1 MWRAMTV
8 FCRSN
13 PTWWLEASYLFKKA
27 RRSPPSMNS
36 RATHKSESESQAT
49 PIKDTIWGDLG
60 FGQERVDVLKTGAC
74 GRWQHFNCHSSLVE
88 DALYTS
94 PNAPRLR
101 SFFTLILSRG
111 IRLAVMISSCH
122 SPRCPLIPRPM
133 ILYRAISGWSFW

>member
-27 RRSPPSMNS
+27 RRSLPSMNS

-49 PIKDTIWGDLG
+49 PIKDTISDLG

-88 DALYTS
+88 DATVYLS
-94 PNAPRLR
+94 KR
-101 SFFTLILSRG
+101 STTEKLLHFDLVSRDSLGSDDLVLPQSSLSTHHH
-111 IRLAVMISSCH
+111 VQ
-122 SPRCPLIPRPM
+122 
-133 ILYRAISGWSFW
+133 